1 MMFDSILIANRGEIA
16 VRIQRT
22 LRALEIRS
30 VASYT
35 DEEAGARH
43 VREADAAFRVRSYLS
58 IEEVIA
64 AARASGAEAVHP
76 GYGIFRM

>member
-1 MMFDSILIANRGEIA
+1 MMFDSVLIANRGEIA

-64 AARASGAEAVHP
+64 AADERNIALVFSNYRYFLH
-76 GYGIFRM
+76 